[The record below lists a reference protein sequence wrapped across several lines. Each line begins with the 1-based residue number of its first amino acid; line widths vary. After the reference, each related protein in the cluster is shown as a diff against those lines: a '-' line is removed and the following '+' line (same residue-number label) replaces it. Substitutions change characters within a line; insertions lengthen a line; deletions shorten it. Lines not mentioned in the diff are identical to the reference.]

1 MSGIIS
7 IYDLLS
13 TSVGAFV
20 YHLMILLALLGAAG
34 IALIEYRRTHN
45 PDQER
50 IVWAFSILFL
60 LRIPLLF
67 GSPFKLEQTSSRL
80 PLILNAIIPLFLYAL
95 EVSSLTLLWWAFLS
109 PLVERRWSKTF
120 LWGNLGAAGLLTV
133 IFFPSWYRML
143 QAFPILEYAR
153 FWQQTIW
160 DIWATLISLSATI
173 LLFTYRRRLGYV
185 LPAVSFGLLAL
196 GNGLTIFELA
206 GLGRLINLIGYPLL
220 VVAVYRA
227 ALQDLYAYRQE
238 LETLSEES
246 LRQTRELLFLLE
258 VSQALS
264 ESLALDTMLRNVA
277 ESVAHALDADRTAIL
292 LADKEQEHLDLA
304 VQFIPLLRPE
314 KIPAGHSVALVDDEM
329 LDHVVR
335 RRKQVVLDPRRQ
347 PRRLRDLYRLL
358 DSNEQGPVILQ
369 PLLHQQRVSGVLVV
383 GRERSKRPFTN
394 GEARLCESV
403 APQVAAAIEN
413 ARLYQ
418 RLTTSLRI
426 QQEEAGRRKAILESI
441 NEGII
446 VTDAKG
452 NAVLVNAAAEE
463 FMEIQRERVLGHP
476 LQRLLDSV
484 ALDREIDL
492 DQLQELDEP
501 LNVLFELQNKQV
513 QVSAAPVRSAGNHKL
528 GVVAVLRD
536 VTKEIQAERTKRD
549 FIAVISHELRTPL
562 TAILGYSE
570 ALSGGMAGELSW
582 TQNRFIH
589 TIHENARRMVTMAD
603 NLIALSETERGHLE
617 LEYGEVDLALV
628 IGKVTENFAGQMK
641 ENQLEYALKLDP
653 NLPLV
658 EGDPDRIQQVVAN
671 LVSNAIKFTF
681 PGGEI
686 TVGAA
691 RVDSTADEP
700 EFCRIWV
707 KDTGIGIPRNKQ
719 AAIWERFVQAEGP
732 VKEEGSGLGLGLAI
746 VRSLV
751 EAHQGR
757 VWVDSVSGEGS
768 VFTVLLPVKRPSPS
782 LLETET
788 TYPQLETG
796 QPAEEATA
804 RSRRRRS

>member
-1 MSGIIS
+1 
-7 IYDLLS
+7 
-13 TSVGAFV
+13 
-20 YHLMILLALLGAAG
+20 MILLALLGAAG

-50 IVWAFSILFL
+50 IVWAFSVLFL

-67 GSPFKLEQTSSRL
+67 GSPFRLDQASSSL
-80 PLILNAIIPLFLYAL
+80 PMILNAIIPLLLYAL

-109 PLVERRWSKTF
+109 PLIERRWGQIF
-120 LWGNLGAAGLLTV
+120 LWGNLGGAVLLTL

-143 QAFPILEYAR
+143 QAFSILEYAT

-160 DIWATLISLSATI
+160 DIWATLISLSAAI
-173 LLFTYRRRLGYV
+173 LLFTYRRRLGYI
-185 LPAVSFGLLAL
+185 LPTISFGLLTL
-196 GNGLTIFELA
+196 GNALAIFELP

-292 LADKEQEHLDLA
+292 LADKRQENLNLA
-304 VQFIPLLRPE
+304 VQYIPLLRPE
-314 KIPAGHSVALVDDEM
+314 KMETGRSIALSEDKM

-335 RRKQVVLDPRRQ
+335 RRKQVVLDPQRQ

-358 DSNEQGPVILQ
+358 DSPEQGPVILQ

-383 GRERSKRPFTN
+383 GRERSKKPFSN

-418 RLTTSLRI
+418 RLTTALHI
-426 QQEEAGRRKAILESI
+426 QKEEAGRRKAILESI
-441 NEGII
+441 SEGII
-446 VTDAKG
+446 VTDAQG
-452 NAVLVNAAAEE
+452 NAVLVNAAAQEI
-463 FMEIQRERVLGHP
+463 MEIQSDHVVGRP

-484 ALDREIDL
+484 AVDREIDL
-492 DQLQELDEP
+492 ERLQELDEP

-513 QVSAAPVRSAGNHKL
+513 QVSAAPVRPAKDEKL

-536 VTKEIQAERTKRD
+536 VTKEIQAEKTKRD

-562 TAILGYSE
+562 TAILGYAE
-570 ALSGGMAGELSW
+570 ALYGGMAGELSW
-582 TQNRFIH
+582 TQNRFVH

-603 NLIALSETERGHLE
+603 NLIALSEAERGHLE
-617 LEYGEVDLALV
+617 LEYGEVDLALI
-628 IGKVTENFAGQMK
+628 IGKVTESFSGQMN
-641 ENQLEYALKLDP
+641 ENQLEYKMDLDP
-653 NLPLV
+653 ALPLID
-658 EGDPDRIQQVVAN
+658 GDPDRIQQVVAN

-681 PGGEI
+681 PGGRI
-686 TVGAA
+686 NIGAA
-691 RVDSTADEP
+691 LVENDED
-700 EFCRIWV
+700 ERAFCRIWV
-707 KDTGIGIPRNKQ
+707 EDTGIGIPQDKQ
-719 AAIWERFVQAEGP
+719 TAIWERFVQAEGP

-746 VRSLV
+746 VKSLV
-751 EAHQGR
+751 TAHGGR
-757 VWVDSVSGEGS
+757 VWVESESGEGS
-768 VFTVLLPVKRPSPS
+768 CFTVLLPVERPSPS
-782 LLETET
+782 LMEAQATYPKLEETE
-788 TYPQLETG
+788 EVV
-796 QPAEEATA
+796 EAQE
-804 RSRRRRS
+804 